1 MECKDKSNLT
11 SNNLLLMNGFV
22 LLFKSQE
29 RV

>member
-29 RV
+29 